1 MELIISKYKYIL
13 HEKGELKVKKTKSG
27 APYETPRLDVLLIER
42 ADIVTASGDCAIDGD
57 YDEGGW
63 T

>member
-1 MELIISKYKYIL
+1 MELIISKYTYIL

-42 ADIVTASGDCAIDGD
+42 ADIVTASGDYVIDGD
-57 YDEGGW
+57 YDESGW